1 MINSKLIIKIIYLFF
16 IYIITFIY
24 INNANTSENKIIY
37 TINEKAFTSFDYEK
51 RIEYLKFVGN
61 NANLAEQI
69 ILNDFIS
76 ANLFFEY
83 YQNSKNKNKLEKK

>member
-1 MINSKLIIKIIYLFF
+1 MRKL
-16 IYIITFIY
+16 T
-24 INNANTSENKIIY
+24 
-37 TINEKAFTSFDYEK
+37 FTSFDYEK

-76 ANLFFEY
+76 ANLFLNIIKI
-83 YQNSKNKNKLEKK
+83 QKIKIN